1 MAHEYLTDLNRE
13 QRLAVKHGITDESA
27 INLIPLL
34 VIAGAG
40 SGKTK
45 TLAYRVAHLV
55 VNGIDPQRI
64 LLLTF
69 SRRAALDMI
78 GRVKRITAAAMGTGH
93 VDLPWAGTFHA
104 VGARILREHAYR
116 IGLKPSF
123 TILDRADAA
132 DLMDVVR
139 HDLKLSKTQSRFPAK
154 DTCLAIYSFAVNS
167 GASIETT

>member
-13 QRLAVKHGITDESA
+13 QRLAVKHGITNESP

-45 TLAYRVAHLV
+45 TLAHRVAHLV

-69 SRRAALDMI
+69 SRRAALDMTR
-78 GRVKRITAAAMGTGH
+78 RVERITAKALGTGR
-93 VDLPWAGTFHA
+93 VDLPWSGTFHA
-104 VGARILREHAYR
+104 IGARLLREYASQ

-123 TILDRADAA
+123 TILDRSDAA
-132 DLMDVVR
+132 DLMNLVR
-139 HDLKLSKTQSRFPAK
+139 RPRIFGKEIAVSEERGMSSDLLVHHQ
-154 DTCLAIYSFAVNS
+154 
-167 GASIETT
+167 